1 VTKIKYDLELMK
13 LIALFE
19 TLTGAK
25 VKDLISSDKLIYIIE
40 ENDMGKAIGKNGS
53 NINRFEKL
61 IKKQIKLIEFNASPT
76 IFVRNLIYPIKTKEI
91 KQEDK
96 TIEIYGQDFINKS
109 KLIGRNRSK
118 LSFINDIVKRY
129 FDIKE
134 VKVL

>member
-1 VTKIKYDLELMK
+1 MTKIKYDLELMK